1 MNHGYDCEFVV
12 NPFTFE
18 VLLTFVLLTTMKT
31 YLRILSYARPLGRF
45 VPLYI
50 LTTGLAIF
58 FGLVNFSLLVP
69 LLQILF
75 NKIDVQTIQ
84 DNLQPLTFSMNFA
97 YFKSLFNYYL
107 MKAVA
112 TYSEIG
118 ALYFVCLV
126 MITSVF
132 LTNLFKY
139 LAEIIMARV
148 RNNVISNLRIA
159 IFGKVSQLH
168 IGYFTHER
176 KGDIMSRVTNDVQ
189 EVEYSVVDTLQVVF
203 KEPATIIGF
212 FGVLFY
218 MSAKLTLFTLIFL
231 PISGA
236 IISELVRRLK
246 RKATQS
252 QESLGKLM
260 SILDEALWGIRII
273 KAFTA
278 RHYILDKFK
287 KENEYYTKINISMAR
302 KNELGSP
309 LSEFMGVLVVTVI
322 LAYGGRLVLHN
333 AAELTAS
340 EFITYIT
347 IFSQILVPAKSIS
360 NAFSSIQR
368 GLASGRRIFSLIDR
382 HPIIVN
388 KKDAIKIQT
397 FEKAI
402 IFQNVTFAYGDK
414 PVLENISFT
423 IEKGKNIALV
433 GPSGAGKSTIADLIP
448 RFYDPTAGEVQIDG
462 YTLKDCE
469 LLALRRL
476 MGIVT
481 QELILFHDTVFS
493 NIAFG
498 KPEASR
504 EAVIKA
510 AKIANAHD
518 FIMALPQGYQ
528 TYIGERGS
536 KLSGGQRQRLSIA
549 RAILKNPPILI
560 LDEATSALDTAS
572 EKLVQDALNK
582 LMQHRTSLVIA
593 HRLSTIQNA
602 DEIIVIEGGKIV
614 ERGTHKTLIQ
624 REGLY
629 KSLRRMQHV

>member
-1 MNHGYDCEFVV
+1 
-12 NPFTFE
+12 
-18 VLLTFVLLTTMKT
+18 MKT

-75 NKIDVQTIQ
+75 NKVEIQ
-84 DNLQPLTFSMNFA
+84 AVTANLQPPTFSMSIA
-97 YFKSLFNYYL
+97 YLKSLFDYYL
-107 MKAVA
+107 IKVIEAYAEV
-112 TYSEIG
+112 G

-126 MITSVF
+126 IITSVF
-132 LTNLFKY
+132 LTNLFRY
-139 LAEIIMARV
+139 LAEIIMAKV
-148 RNNVISNLRIA
+148 RNNVIRNLRMA
-159 IFGKVSQLH
+159 IFDKVSQLH
-168 IGYFTHER
+168 IGYFTNER

-218 MSAKLTLFTLIFL
+218 MSAKLTLFTLLLL
-231 PISGA
+231 PISGT
-236 IISELVRRLK
+236 IISELVKRLK

-252 QESLGKLM
+252 QESLGRLM
-260 SILDEALWGIRII
+260 SILDETLWGIRII

-287 KENEYYTKINISMAR
+287 KENENYANINVSMAR

-309 LSEFMGVLVVTVI
+309 VSEFMGVLVVTII
-322 LAYGGRLVLHN
+322 LAYGGRLVLQN
-333 AAELTAS
+333 ASELTAS

-360 NAFSSIQR
+360 SAFSSIQR
-368 GLASGRRIFSLIDR
+368 GLASGRRIFSLIDKR
-382 HPIIVN
+382 PIIVN
-388 KKDAIKIQT
+388 KKDSMKIQT
-397 FEKAI
+397 FEQAI
-402 IFQNVTFAYGDK
+402 TFKNVTFAYDDK
-414 PVLENISFT
+414 PVLENINFT
-423 IEKGKNIALV
+423 IEKGKNTALV

-462 YTLKDCE
+462 CTLKAYE
-469 LLALRRL
+469 LQSLRRL

-481 QELILFHDTVFS
+481 QESILFHDTVFN

-498 KPEASR
+498 KPEASE
-504 EAVIKA
+504 EAVMKA
-510 AKIANAHD
+510 AQIANAHD

-528 TYIGERGS
+528 TRIGERGS

-593 HRLSTIQNA
+593 HRLSTIQHA
-602 DEIIVIEGGKIV
+602 DEIIVIERGKIV
-614 ERGTHKTLIQ
+614 ERGTHETLIQ
-624 REGLY
+624 KEGLY
-629 KSLRRMQHV
+629 KRLRRMQHV